1 MLSELKKKD
10 DHVKAMK
17 EAANMWK
24 NLQNI
29 ENNEGEDTKTVS
41 DEFSE
46 VMSHLHIRYGRN
58 QTEKEKQAEM

>member
-17 EAANMWK
+17 QAANMMK
-24 NLQNI
+24 NLLKV
-29 ENNEGEDTKTVS
+29 ENNEVEDTKTMS

-46 VMSHLHIRYGRN
+46 VMSHL
-58 QTEKEKQAEM
+58 

>member
-17 EAANMWK
+17 QAANLVK
-24 NLQNI
+24 NLLRV
-29 ENNEGEDTKTVS
+29 ENNEVEDTKTMS

-46 VMSHLHIRYGRN
+46 VMSNL
-58 QTEKEKQAEM
+58 